1 MSEARGITKTID
13 LEVIDNIFGSIVL
26 GISGT
31 TWTFGGY
38 RDIAKTLQSNLKS
51 FPICRRG
58 IKLK

>member
-1 MSEARGITKTID
+1 MSDARGITKTID

-38 RDIAKTLQSNLKS
+38 RDIAKKPYRAISRAS
-51 FPICRRG
+51 RFAEG
-58 IKLK
+58 G